1 MCVDEKEDKCDLI
14 EISEL
19 KKMVSKQ
26 AALITETTEN
36 AIQSIENQTETMIN
50 KSRQIHAKIIQD
62 KSGSRPFSPMY
73 S

>member
-1 MCVDEKEDKCDLI
+1 MCVDEKEEKCDLI

-19 KKMVSKQ
+19 KKMVSRQ

-50 KSRQIHAKIIQD
+50 KSRQLHAKIIQD
-62 KSGSRPFSPMY
+62 
-73 S
+73 

>member
-62 KSGSRPFSPMY
+62 
-73 S
+73 

>member
-19 KKMVSKQ
+19 KKMISRQ

-50 KSRQIHAKIIQD
+50 KSRQLHAKIIQD
-62 KSGSRPFSPMY
+62 
-73 S
+73 

>member
-36 AIQSIENQTETMIN
+36 AIQSIENQIETMMT
-50 KSRQIHAKIIQD
+50 KSRQIQAQIIED
-62 KSGSRPFSPMY
+62 
-73 S
+73 

>member
-19 KKMVSKQ
+19 KKMISRQ

-36 AIQSIENQTETMIN
+36 AIQSIENQTETMI
-50 KSRQIHAKIIQD
+50 RV
-62 KSGSRPFSPMY
+62 RV
-73 S
+73 

>member
-19 KKMVSKQ
+19 KKMVSRQ

-36 AIQSIENQTETMIN
+36 AIQSIENQIETMIN
-50 KSRQIHAKIIQD
+50 KSRQLHEKIIQ
-62 KSGSRPFSPMY
+62 G
-73 S
+73 

>member
-19 KKMVSKQ
+19 KKMVSRQ

-50 KSRQIHAKIIQD
+50 KSRQLHAKIIQD
-62 KSGSRPFSPMY
+62 
-73 S
+73 

>member
-50 KSRQIHAKIIQD
+50 KSRQLHAKIIQD
-62 KSGSRPFSPMY
+62 
-73 S
+73 

>member
-1 MCVDEKEDKCDLI
+1 MCVDEKEEKCDLI
-14 EISEL
+14 EICEL

-50 KSRQIHAKIIQD
+50 KSRQLQAKIIQD
-62 KSGSRPFSPMY
+62 
-73 S
+73 

>member
-36 AIQSIENQTETMIN
+36 AIQSIENQIETMIN
-50 KSRQIHAKIIQD
+50 KSRQLHEKIIQD
-62 KSGSRPFSPMY
+62 
-73 S
+73 

>member
-36 AIQSIENQTETMIN
+36 AIQSIENQIETMMT
-50 KSRQIHAKIIQD
+50 KSRQIQAKIIED
-62 KSGSRPFSPMY
+62 
-73 S
+73 

>member
-50 KSRQIHAKIIQD
+50 KSRQLQAKIIQD
-62 KSGSRPFSPMY
+62 
-73 S
+73 

>member
-36 AIQSIENQTETMIN
+36 AIQSIENQIETMIN
-50 KSRQIHAKIIQD
+50 KSRQLHAKIIQD
-62 KSGSRPFSPMY
+62 
-73 S
+73 